1 MGTLEQLHDAVVDG
15 RAAEA
20 VAEATRGL
28 DEGIPAQTLF
38 DEGLMAAM
46 RSVGKLF
53 EEGEVYVPEMLVS
66 AHAMTAALEVL
77 RPRLVQQGGRSSG
90 TVAIGTVKGDLHD
103 IGKNLV
109 SMMLQ
114 GSGFEVDDLG
124 ADVDSQRFVE
134 AIRNGAEV
142 VALSALLTTTMT
154 GMQEVIGAIRDAG
167 LRERVG
173 IVVGGAP
180 VTQDFADA
188 IGADGYARDA
198 SSAVRAVEE
207 VLGRVRAADG
217 RRAPAR

>member
-77 RPRLVQQGGRSSG
+77 RPWLVQQGGRSSG

-134 AIRNGAEV
+134 AIRTGAEV